1 MNKKIIGMRSLKT
14 ALGVIISVSIANLLN
29 LQSPSMVASATII
42 SLANNMHD
50 SVDKSINR
58 MLATI
63 VGVLMAILFQLLN
76 LVNPITMGLGVLII
90 IIVCNQFNWSQA
102 LVLATIVFIVIMSNS
117 FTSDMELVIYSFNR
131 LLDTFIGASVG
142 LFINFA
148 IAKPKPEYFLIQAY
162 KNAYDTIYHG
172 FKKMVID
179 NKYKIDSQALMDSL
193 LDININYNNLRNNNK
208 IAMNAHVDIISV
220 EEINNKFRLV
230 ISLIL
235 EINDLEFRPKTNEE
249 TLALLNNFY
258 QEDLRPLIH
267 KNNLDSIETYTD
279 FYNYELQKII
289 ITLIKIEH
297 NLEKFVAIYGNKDHK
312 KWKF

>member
-42 SLANNMHD
+42 SLANTMHD

-58 MLATI
+58 MLATV
-63 VGVLMAILFQLLN
+63 VGVLMAILFQLLD
-76 LVNPITMGLGVLII
+76 LVNPLTMGLGVLII
-90 IIVCNQFNWSQA
+90 IVLCNQFNWSQA
-102 LVLATIVFIVIMSNS
+102 LVLATIVFIVIMSNT
-117 FTSDMELVIYSFNR
+117 FNSDLEIIIYSFNR
-131 LLDTFIGASVG
+131 LLDTFIGAAVG

-148 IAKPKPEYFLIQAY
+148 IAKPKPEYFLIQSY
-162 KNAYDTIYHG
+162 KNTYDKIHQD
-172 FKKMVID
+172 FRQMVIT
-179 NKYKIDSQALMDSL
+179 NNEKIDSQELMDCL
-193 LDININYNNLRNNNK
+193 LDINTNYNNLRNNNK

-235 EINDLEFRPKTNEE
+235 EINDLELRPRVNEE
-249 TLALLNNFY
+249 TIELLNNFY
-258 QEDLRPLIH
+258 QEDLRDHIDE
-267 KNNLDSIETYTD
+267 NNIDSIEKYTD

-289 ITLIKIEH
+289 ITLIKIED
-297 NLEKFVAIYGNKDHK
+297 NLKKFVNIYGNKDHK